1 MPHSSTAP
9 RRGRPGYDR
18 QTLLTVCVDVFNR
31 HGYEATSMGMLAQH
45 LGISK
50 SAIYHHVE
58 SKEAILEQALDDAL
72 DALEASLDGVMA
84 DFAGPGEQVEA
95 AVRGTLRVLVEKMP
109 EVTLLLRLR
118 GNSAVELAAMERRRA
133 ITRRL
138 GEMIAAAQEAG
149 AVRGDI
155 TPEPRPPRAGHDQLD
170 RRLVPARVGLSGPQV
185 GHRDGRRRDPRRAR
199 WPARL
204 TRRPAPT
211 SAPAPT
217 AFVWETGAYGT
228 FSCGEREPAGRPQPS
243 SAASRSSTRATAR
256 SSAPSGT
263 PAPSSPWET
272 AYTRSPTWTT
282 VDTA

>member
-1 MPHSSTAP
+1 MSHSSTAP

-84 DFAGPGEQVEA
+84 DFADPGEQVEA

-138 GEMIAAAQEAG
+138 GEMIAAAQEVG

-155 TPEPRPPRAGHDQLD
+155 TPRNL
-170 RRLVPARVGLSGPQV
+170 
-185 GHRDGRRRDPRRAR
+185 
-199 WPARL
+199 ARL
-204 TRRPAPT
+204 ALGMINSIVDWYRPDRGAPGQQGPGQMID
-211 SAPAPT
+211 A
-217 AFVWETGAYGT
+217 VTGVVLG
-228 FSCGEREPAGRPQPS
+228 GLRG
-243 SAASRSSTRATAR
+243 
-256 SSAPSGT
+256 
-263 PAPSSPWET
+263 
-272 AYTRSPTWTT
+272 
-282 VDTA
+282 